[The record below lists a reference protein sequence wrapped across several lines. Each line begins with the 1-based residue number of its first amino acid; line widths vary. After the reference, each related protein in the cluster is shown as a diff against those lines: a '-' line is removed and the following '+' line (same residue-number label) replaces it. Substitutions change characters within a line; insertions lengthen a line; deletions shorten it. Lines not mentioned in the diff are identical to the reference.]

1 MALGLSSF
9 LAAKNTVI
17 AFATAAMIEAANSH
31 LSLVVIVVV
40 FFIVIV
46 INDPVFAM
54 IVHNVQDEHLI
65 GIVDRENQAKGVLD
79 SYRIDA
85 LGLLFELMET
95 RKTMEFLY
103 LQALDG
109 INQLTNRLCQT
120 TILLLESRAIGQPIH
135 HLFICELNVHFV

>member
-17 AFATAAMIEAANSH
+17 AFATAAMIEAAKSH

-46 INDPVFAM
+46 INNPVFAM
-54 IVHNVQDEHLI
+54 IVHNVQDKHLI
-65 GIVDRENQAKGVLD
+65 GIGDRENQAIGVLD

-85 LGLLFELMET
+85 LGLLFELMEA
-95 RKTMEFLY
+95 RKTMEFLN
-103 LQALDG
+103 LHALDS
-109 INQLTNRLCQT
+109 INQLSNRLCQAP
-120 TILLLESRAIGQPIH
+120 ILLPESTAIGQPTH
-135 HLFICELNVHFV
+135 RLFVSELNVHFV